1 MLSAEAEP
9 PRSCLLDIVQTLSA
23 AIDDALIVTTPPAGP
38 AGADILHVN
47 PAFEALTGY
56 ATDDAIGQTP
66 DLLRGEKTSRRAL
79 ARLRATLAQGQSHTG
94 ALILYRKD
102 GSECPVRIRA
112 FCLNDRSTGDVAWA
126 AVLTNGGKDEPAA
139 RSTNGELQ
147 AVADAVPVLLADID
161 ADQRYL
167 LVNRQHEAWFDAR
180 RDEIVG
186 KAMHEVVG
194 YDAYMELRPH
204 IQNVLTGKA
213 TEFEKELRY
222 KTAGP
227 RFVRTSLI
235 PKTNDDGTV
244 TGFYSLTEDISALK
258 RAEGALYDAM
268 MESEAASQAKS
279 EFLTHMS
286 HELRTPL
293 NAIMGFSETMKLGMF
308 GSLEPRYQEYAELIY
323 GSADHLLDLINGL
336 LDLAKIEANRFE
348 LSEEEIDIEP
358 VLEEAVRLTRARRDT
373 DCAPIDFDLPADLPY
388 LFADRRSLRQM
399 FLNLLSNAV
408 KFTSGEGQISVDI
421 QISPAGS
428 LQITIRDNGVGI
440 APDCLETVM
449 QPFGQAAGA
458 ERTSLE
464 AGTGLGL
471 PLVKSLIELHGGN
484 LQLDSELDVGT
495 TVALTFPAN
504 RVRTRKAGQSQQTA
518 IAP

>member
-1 MLSAEAEP
+1 MLSAEAAP
-9 PRSCLLDIVQTLSA
+9 PGSHMLDIVQTLSA
-23 AIDDALIVTTPPAGP
+23 ALSDALVVTTAGTGSSQP
-38 AGADILHVN
+38 EIVYVN

-56 ATDDAIGQTP
+56 AANEAVGKPTSLLQDA
-66 DLLRGEKTSRRAL
+66 KTSRAAL
-79 ARLRATLAQGQSHTG
+79 ARLRAVLTKGERFAGE
-94 ALILYRKD
+94 LILQRKD
-102 GSECPVRIRA
+102 GSECPVRVQA
-112 FCLNDRSTGDVAWA
+112 FCLTDPQSGEVCWA
-126 AVLTNGGKDEPAA
+126 AVLTASAADKPAA
-139 RSTNGELQ
+139 QSTNGELQ
-147 AVADAVPVLLADID
+147 AVADAVPVLLADMD

-167 LVNRQHEAWFDAR
+167 LVNRQHEEWFEASRED
-180 RDEIVG
+180 IVG

-204 IQNVLTGKA
+204 VQSVLSGKS

-227 RFVRTSLI
+227 RFVRTSFI
-235 PKTNDDGTV
+235 PKLSDDGAV
-244 TGFYSLTEDISALK
+244 TGFYSLTEDISAIK

-293 NAIMGFSETMKLGMF
+293 NAVMGFSETMKLGMF
-308 GSLEPRYQEYAELIY
+308 GELEPRYQEYAELIY
-323 GSADHLLDLINGL
+323 SSADHLLDLINGL

-348 LSEEEIDIEP
+348 LSEEEIDIQP

-373 DCAPIDFDLPADLPY
+373 ECAPIDIDLPADLPH
-388 LFADRRSLRQM
+388 LFADSRSLRQM

-408 KFTSGEGQISVDI
+408 KFTPGDGRISVEFLV
-421 QISPAGS
+421 SPAGS
-428 LQITIRDNGVGI
+428 LRISIRDTGIGI

-449 QPFGQAAGA
+449 EPFGQAAGA
-458 ERTSLE
+458 ERSSLE

-484 LQLDSELDVGT
+484 LELNSELDVGT
-495 TVALTFPAN
+495 AVTLTFPAN
-504 RVRTRKAGQSQQTA
+504 RVRVREAGQSQQTA

>member
-1 MLSAEAEP
+1 MLAAEAAP
-9 PRSCLLDIVQTLSA
+9 ARSQLLDIVQALSA
-23 AIDDALIVTTPPAGP
+23 ALSDALIVTTSSAEPSGP
-38 AGADILHVN
+38 EILHVN
-47 PAFEALTGY
+47 QAFEALSGFAADEVVGKTL
-56 ATDDAIGQTP
+56 AV
-66 DLLRGEKTSRRAL
+66 LLGPKSSRLELGRIRSLLARGERYAGDIV
-79 ARLRATLAQGQSHTG
+79 AC
-94 ALILYRKD
+94 RKD
-102 GSECPVRIRA
+102 GSECSVRA
-112 FCLNDRSTGDVAWA
+112 EVFGLTDPQSGDVCWA
-126 AVLTNGGKDEPAA
+126 AVLKEIVTEKPAA
-139 RSTNGELQ
+139 QSTNGELQ
-147 AVADAVPVLLADID
+147 AVADAVPVLLADMD

-167 LVNRQHEAWFDAR
+167 LVNRQHEEWFDASR
-180 RDEIVG
+180 EDIVG

-204 IQNVLTGKA
+204 VQTVLSGKP
-213 TEFEKELRY
+213 TELERELRY
-222 KTAGP
+222 KSAGP
-227 RFVRTSLI
+227 RFVRTSFI
-235 PKTNDDGTV
+235 PKLNDDGEV
-244 TGFYSLTEDISALK
+244 VGFYSLTEDISAIK

-308 GSLEPRYQEYAELIY
+308 GTLEARYQEYAELIY

-348 LSEEEIDIEP
+348 LSEEQIDIEP

-373 DCAPIDFDLPADLPY
+373 DCAPIDIDLPDDLPQ
-388 LFADRRSLRQM
+388 LFADSRSLRQM

-408 KFTSGEGQISVDI
+408 KFTPGDGRIAVEFQ
-421 QISPAGS
+421 AGPGGA
-428 LQITIRDNGVGI
+428 LQILIRDNGCGI

-449 QPFGQAAGA
+449 EPFGQAAGA
-458 ERTSLE
+458 ERSSLE

-484 LQLDSELDVGT
+484 LQLDSELEVGT
-495 TVALTFPAN
+495 TVTLTFPAD
-504 RVRTRKAGQSQQTA
+504 RVRARDAGQTQQIA